1 MKDFKNKVVF
11 ITGGASGAGFGQA
24 QIFSEAGAK
33 VVIADVRD
41 DHLATVKKYFDD
53 KGAPAHVIKL
63 DVTDRKGWAAA
74 AEETEKTFGVPDV
87 LVLTAGVNV
96 FGPAEAT
103 TFDDYDWVM
112 GVCLGGVINGLV
124 TFVPKMIKAG
134 GQRHIGATVSYGAF
148 VAGATT
154 APYTAA
160 KVAVLSLLESYWI
173 ALKPYNIGV
182 TALCPAN
189 INSNIWDSALKT
201 RPKELSNTGYNVT
214 DKGQN
219 FLASIHKNG
228 MDPRVLANWLKEA
241 IEEEQ
246 FLCLPYKHA
255 EAMVRSEHQRWIDY
269 TTPGGQKLVDIRPTL
284 PKSKLDGEIMMER
297 EGTSMMDAPPP
308 VEGQEAPP
316 VAFGNFDTGG
326 FAMANA
332 NVDFVKEEKK
342 YKA

>member
-33 VVIADVRD
+33 VVVADVNDTR
-41 DHLATVKKYFDD
+41 LAEVKKYFDD
-53 KGAPAHVIKL
+53 KGAPAHIVKL
-63 DVTDRKGWAAA
+63 DVRNREQWAAVA
-74 AEETEKTFGVPDV
+74 DETEKVFGVPDV
-87 LVLTAGVNV
+87 LVLTAGVNA

-103 TFDDYDWVM
+103 TFEDYDWIM

-134 GQRHIGATVSYGAF
+134 GQRHIASTVSYGAF
-148 VAGATT
+148 VAGSTT

-160 KVAVLSLLESYWI
+160 KVAVLSLLESYWT

-189 INSNIWDSALKT
+189 INSNIWEAALKH
-201 RPKELSNTGYNVT
+201 KEEGGKSGYNVT
-214 DKGQN
+214 DKGYN

-228 MDPRVLANWLKEA
+228 MDPRVLAGWLKEA
-241 IEEEQ
+241 IENEQ

-255 EAMVRSEHQRWIDY
+255 EDMVRSEHQRWIDY
-269 TTPGGQKLVDIRPTL
+269 TTLGGQKLAEIRPTL
-284 PKSKLDGEIMMER
+284 PKSKLDFEIMMER
-297 EGTSMMDAPPP
+297 EGTSMMGGPPP

-316 VAFGNFDTGG
+316 VAFGEFDTGG
-326 FAMANA
+326 FAMANPEL
-332 NVDFVKEEKK
+332 DFVKEEKK